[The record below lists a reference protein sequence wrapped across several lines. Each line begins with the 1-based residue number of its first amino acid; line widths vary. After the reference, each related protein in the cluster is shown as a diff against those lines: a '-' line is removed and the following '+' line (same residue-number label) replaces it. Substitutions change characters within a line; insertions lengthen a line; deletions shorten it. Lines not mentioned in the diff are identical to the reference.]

1 MSRWTPVVSDSE
13 SFLVAKCLYLI
24 SNCFQLK
31 DLVEDA
37 IDGKLDSTH
46 FPYLSD
52 QRGQAKS
59 QAPAR

>member
-1 MSRWTPVVSDSE
+1 MDASCELFSA
-13 SFLVAKCLYLI
+13 FLSPSQCDVQL
-24 SNCFQLK
+24 FQLK

>member
-1 MSRWTPVVSDSE
+1 MDTRCEWFEAFPAPSKSDVQ
-13 SFLVAKCLYLI
+13 L
-24 SNCFQLK
+24 FQLK

-37 IDGKLDSTH
+37 IEGKLDSTH

>member
-1 MSRWTPVVSDSE
+1 MSRWTPVVSDSKL
-13 SFLVAKCLYLI
+13 SQLQVNLM

-37 IDGKLDSTH
+37 IEGKLDSTH